1 MNRQKRSLAKR
12 SCFLGTLFF
21 FSISAIAAEK
31 LSFDEFKTAIEI
43 NSVKI
48 SSLKNEE
55 RGAGFETAQARFL
68 TTPQAFVD
76 AQTSRDKSP
85 VLAPEFSGT
94 DRNGDVLRLGLQSQ
108 TSFGLKPRVFA
119 FTENQNVSGV
129 SSLPNPNLRLSRKG
143 YGVESEVSLWK
154 NALGRDVR
162 GQRDSLVALSESK
175 RHLAEASLESLKVE
189 AEGIYFEAVFLKEA
203 ILIQQELIRQG
214 ERLVSW
220 TKNQS
225 NNRLLEPV
233 HVAQAMASH
242 QARKISLISMSQQLR
257 ANLYKIS
264 QLCGRE
270 LAEDIQLESI
280 DTILGRLSSP
290 QGHNKQKITI
300 KALAKA
306 VESERISIELAK
318 ENFKPDLSLKA
329 QYLTFTNDGRNDDTA
344 RCQSREDCRTLNVS
358 LNFTFPLDMPSKAEG
373 ALAANTRIEGLK
385 KNLEAEVQNS
395 QVELRQIEAQAKA
408 FKDQIESFKTLIE
421 AQELRLKKERER
433 QSRGRATTFD
443 LIISEQDLG
452 ESKINLAE
460 AKMRYASTI
469 SQFKLFE
476 EGK

>member
-1 MNRQKRSLAKR
+1 M
-12 SCFLGTLFF
+12 
-21 FSISAIAAEK
+21 
-31 LSFDEFKTAIEI
+31 
-43 NSVKI
+43 
-48 SSLKNEE
+48 
-55 RGAGFETAQARFL
+55 
-68 TTPQAFVD
+68 
-76 AQTSRDKSP
+76 
-85 VLAPEFSGT
+85 
-94 DRNGDVLRLGLQSQ
+94 
-108 TSFGLKPRVFA
+108 
-119 FTENQNVSGV
+119 
-129 SSLPNPNLRLSRKG
+129 
-143 YGVESEVSLWK
+143 
-154 NALGRDVR
+154 
-162 GQRDSLVALSESK
+162 DSLGALSESK
-175 RHLAEASLESLKVE
+175 RHSGTASREAFKVE
-189 AEGIYFEAVFLKEA
+189 AEGINFETVFPKEA
-203 ILIQQELIRQG
+203 ILIQQEQIRQG

-242 QARKISLISMSQQLR
+242 QSRKIGLISMSQQLR

-270 LAEDIQLESI
+270 VSEDIQLESI
-280 DTILGRLSSP
+280 DIILEELSLP
-290 QGHNKQKITI
+290 QNLNGQKITI

-329 QYLTFTNDGRNDDTA
+329 QYLTFTNDGRSDDTA
-344 RCQSREDCRTLNVS
+344 RCQSMEDCRTLNVS
-358 LNFTFPLDMPSKAEG
+358 LTFTFPLDMPSKAEG
-373 ALAANTRIEGLK
+373 SLAANTRIEGLK

-395 QVELRQIEAQAKA
+395 QVEIRQIEAQARA
-408 FKDQIESFKTLIE
+408 FKDQIESLKMLIG
-421 AQELRLKKERER
+421 AQELRLRKERER

-452 ESKINLAE
+452 ESKISLAE

>member
-1 MNRQKRSLAKR
+1 MNRKKRSFASR
-12 SCFLGTLFF
+12 SYFFGVLFF
-21 FSISAIAAEK
+21 FSITVSAAEK
-31 LSFDEFKTAIEI
+31 LSFDGFRTSIEL
-43 NSVKI
+43 NSLKI
-48 SSLKNEE
+48 SSLKSEE
-55 RGAGFETAQARFL
+55 RGAGFESAQARFL

-94 DRNGDVLRLGLQSQ
+94 ERNGDVLRWGLQSQ

-129 SSLPNPNLRLSRKG
+129 SSLPNPDLRLRRNG
-143 YGVESEVSLWK
+143 YGVEGELSLWK
-154 NALGRDVR
+154 NAFGRDVR
-162 GQRDSLVALSESK
+162 GQRDSLVALTDSK

-189 AEGIYFEAVFLKEA
+189 AEGIYFETVFFKEA
-203 ILIQQELIRQG
+203 IIIQQELIRQG

-220 TKNQS
+220 TKDQS
-225 NNRLLEPV
+225 NNRLLESV

-242 QARKISLISMSQQLR
+242 QARKIGLISMSQQLK

-270 LAEDIQLESI
+270 VSEDIELESL
-280 DTILGRLSSP
+280 DSLLEKLSQP
-290 QGHNKQKITI
+290 QNLNRQKITL

-306 VESERISIELAK
+306 VEAERISIELAN

-329 QYLTFTNDGRNDDTA
+329 QYLTFTNDGKNDDTA
-344 RCQSREDCRTLNVS
+344 RCQSTEDCRTLNVS
-358 LNFTFPLDMPSKAEG
+358 LNFTFPLDLPSKAEG
-373 ALAANTRIEGLK
+373 ASAANSRIEGLK

-395 QVELRQIEAQAKA
+395 QVEIRQIEAQARA
-408 FKDQIESFKTLIE
+408 FKDQIESLKMLIG
-421 AQELRLKKERER
+421 AQELRLRKERER

-452 ESKINLAE
+452 ESKISLAE